1 MYSLLLILFLLPKE
15 LYNDAKKAYEK
26 GNFELATKKFEQFLI
41 KHPKDKLAPI
51 ALYYAAKL
59 RKKPENALSYYEKLV
74 SNYPKSEVAPNALY
88 DIAQYHYTLTKYQTA
103 LKIYEK
109 VISSYPNSNSAK
121 SAKKHIEKITS
132 FIFIQVGYFSTQE
145 NANRLAEK
153 LKKLYPRVIKDQ
165 QHYRVWIGPFYSS
178 EEAKNFMLQ
187 NGLKGITKKIK

>member
-41 KHPKDKLAPI
+41 KHPKDKLTPL

-88 DIAQYHYTLTKYQTA
+88 DIAQYHYALTEYQEA
-103 LKIYEK
+103 LEIYEK
-109 VISSYPNSNSAK
+109 VISSYPNSGSAK
-121 SAKKHIEKITS
+121 AAKQYIEKITS
-132 FIFIQVGYFSTQE
+132 FVFIQVGYFSTQE
-145 NANRLAEK
+145 NAHRLAKK
-153 LKKLYPRVIKDQ
+153 LKELHPRMIKDQ
-165 QHYRVWIGPFYSS
+165 QHYRVWIGPFSS
-178 EEAKNFMLQ
+178 PEEAKNFMLQ
-187 NGLKGITKKIK
+187 NGLKSIIKKIK